1 MGSGGLPEVSWSQL
15 RRRYQ
20 IFHARPLL
28 FGGLLGT
35 ILAPKS
41 DFWALFWNPFFYLFL
56 ISLLGGLR
64 RQFGRNLESFWGPV
78 GGQFA
83 HFFAIAAK
91 LQKCNPSQAKCLFL
105 VVPGVHFGIIF
116 VNFLK
121 LFLVLLSGLHF
132 CHILADFGL
141 QVGSLLELIFADF
154 ANLA

>member
-1 MGSGGLPEVSWSQL
+1 MESFFKFIFGIAFGRPPAPIWKDLGVILVS
-15 RRRYQ
+15 
-20 IFHARPLL
+20 
-28 FGGLLGT
+28 FGGH
-35 ILAPKS
+35 
-41 DFWALFWNPFFYLFL
+41 FEHLFAN
-56 ISLLGGLR
+56 
-64 RQFGRNLESFWGPV
+64 
-78 GGQFA
+78 
-83 HFFAIAAK
+83 AAK

-116 VNFLK
+116 GNLLK